1 MTSPQDVRFWRDP
14 DLHGLEIRYSRYRDI
29 SFPKHAHETYSVG
42 AVLSGGTRL
51 WARGRERR
59 IAEGCLALFAP
70 GEVHSCNPEH
80 PDWAYYMFHVRPDW
94 LEALARDM
102 AGTPTV
108 GETTIRFPQVVVRD
122 AELVDALR
130 RLALSVA
137 EQAELL
143 ERQSR
148 AVDAFGLLLAR
159 HGEVGRADTDAAG
172 ERRAV
177 CRVREILSENF
188 ADKLT
193 LEDLAREAALSPYHL
208 LRVFRESTGLTPHA
222 WRTQRRIS
230 HARDL
235 LAQGVPLA
243 RAAQETGFADQSH
256 FSKAF
261 KQYVGVT
268 PGGYLREASAQ
279 SNF

>member
-1 MTSPQDVRFWRDP
+1 MTSPHDVRFWRDP
-14 DLHGLEIRYSRYRDI
+14 ELQDLEIRFSRYRSV
-29 SFPKHAHETYSVG
+29 SFPKHAHETYSIG

-51 WARGRERR
+51 WARGREQRV
-59 IAEGCLALFAP
+59 AEGCLVLFAP
-70 GEVHSCNPEH
+70 GEVHSCNPED

-102 AGTPTV
+102 AGASAA
-108 GETTIRFPQVVVRD
+108 GEASVRFPRTVVRD
-122 AELVDALR
+122 AELVDALQ
-130 RLALSVA
+130 RLAVSVT

-143 ERQSR
+143 ERQGR
-148 AVDAFGLLLAR
+148 AVEAFGLLLAR
-159 HGEVGRADTDAAG
+159 HGEVGRTGGDVAG

-177 CRVREILSENF
+177 SRVREILSENF